1 MIFFYN
7 KSQNNSSLLPDF
19 IHVSMQCILY
29 LHFQPIF
36 PTANINQSQKSQT
49 IINSSACF
57 SQSSLRI
64 FESSSHSS
72 YELLH
77 FILSAYFKTLFLGNL
92 NLRQVLSL
100 IPLKKVFLK
109 FIVGKLHLSQ
119 VFLFDLDCIGSL
131 PCSLLVE
138 HLRMLF
144 FGSLSSASIAQ
155 MPLET
160 VLLRLTFI
168 LPYLMWLGFF

>member
-1 MIFFYN
+1 MIFFCN
-7 KSQNNSSLLPDF
+7 KSHNNSSLLPDF

-29 LHFQPIF
+29 LHFQPIFPTGIF

-168 LPYLMWLGFF
+168 LPYLM